1 MNTTEFLLGL
11 PSKVDPAALRG
22 LETNFHFIIARKNEE
37 TPDEVTI
44 QVKDGAVQAETGLI
58 GEPKCVVRASDENL
72 SKLLKGDLN
81 PMMAI
86 LTGKLKISNQGE
98 MLKYAKIF
106 GLM

>member
-11 PSKVDPAALRG
+11 PSKVDPAALQG
-22 LETNFHFIIARKNEE
+22 LETNFHFIIARTNEE
-37 TPDEVTI
+37 ASDEVTI
-44 QVKDGAVQAETGLI
+44 QVKDGAIQAETGLI